1 MAGIVEPIN
10 VIVIRGDP
18 IVVEY
23 KDGSS
28 GALKPGDMCYIS
40 ALNVISEGA
49 AATGSTAFGIGVVGF
64 EQANSTV
71 KPATRATAYASGCP
85 AIPVNLC
92 GAGVIL
98 MASVTDVTASMPLT
112 GSASAGELVQGV
124 LGTNHIY
131 AVALKTKSGTGLAP
145 VILL

>member
-1 MAGIVEPIN
+1 MAGIVESIN
-10 VIVIRGDP
+10 TILIRGDP
-18 IVVEY
+18 NTVEY

-49 AATGSTAFGIGVVGF
+49 APTGSTKMGIGVVGY

-85 AIPVNLC
+85 AIPVLLGC
-92 GAGVIL
+92 GQIL
-98 MASVTDVTASMPLT
+98 MASVTDVTESMPLT
-112 GSASAGELVQGV
+112 GQTSAGELVQGV
-124 LGTNHIY
+124 LGANHIY
-131 AVALKTKSGTGLAP
+131 ALALKTKVGTGLAP
-145 VILL
+145 IKLL